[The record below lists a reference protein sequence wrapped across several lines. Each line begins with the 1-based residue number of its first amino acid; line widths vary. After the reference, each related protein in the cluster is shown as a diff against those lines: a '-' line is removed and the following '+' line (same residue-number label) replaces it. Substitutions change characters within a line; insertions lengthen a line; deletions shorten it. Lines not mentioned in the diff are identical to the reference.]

1 MALGRLQAKK
11 VIKTRHPIDLAQ
23 GQAQLLGHL
32 PQARLGKV
40 AIEGLQPVQHLDQAL
55 RSALLS
61 RHQLAD
67 ARIGAHPSGPGLGQA
82 PGGDWLAPGRLA
94 RSHPIQTSHTPGLAA
109 PFRAQGPSRR
119 QQGANGARGP
129 RRPRLFPSRLFPS
142 RLFTSKLDS
151 RKLPSRKLVSH
162 KPLTRKPFTSKK
174 FTRKPSAPGC
184 PPPQLGQAP

>member
-1 MALGRLQAKK
+1 MGGPKHKAGAPQADGTAMALGRLQAKK

-32 PQARLGKV
+32 PQARLGQV

-67 ARIGAHPSGPGLGQA
+67 ARIGAHPCGPCLGQG

-129 RRPRLFPSRLFPS
+129 RRPRLSPAAARPGAIG
-142 RLFTSKLDS
+142 
-151 RKLPSRKLVSH
+151 
-162 KPLTRKPFTSKK
+162 
-174 FTRKPSAPGC
+174 SAS
-184 PPPQLGQAP
+184 